1 MNNFRNFAVWVIIAI
16 LLFALVNLFQGSSRQ
31 AKTTD
36 VSYSDFLE
44 RVERG
49 EVRNVVIAGDSITG
63 KLNSGQP
70 FETYKPPEDAELVN
84 RLNAKGVKIETCS

>member
-70 FETYKPPEDAELVN
+70 FETYVRQHELEP
-84 RLNAKGVKIETCS
+84 LALIP